1 MMKTDN
7 YKELSNY
14 FFTLEN
20 DLNIEISYL
29 LDNLF
34 VQNNVLNDENFQY
47 IISKLFSDDYYK
59 NIKNTSL
66 ATGVDEKLIMS
77 AI

>member
-1 MMKTDN
+1 MKTDN